1 MRRLHHRL
9 IISPPK
15 LLENNFRGEIMK
27 LSFLLVSHPAGYVS
41 YKHFPSFYMMVD
53 VTTFIE
59 STR

>member
-1 MRRLHHRL
+1 MRRLRRRL

-15 LLENNFRGEIMK
+15 RLENNFRGEIMK
-27 LSFLLVSHPAGYVS
+27 LCFLLVSHPAGYVS
-41 YKHFPSFYMMVD
+41 RKHFPSVYMVLD